1 MIDKINEDEEEF
13 KPPSPKRVFTPENAP
28 VKVEPV
34 KSNSLKL
41 PVVEE
46 VREELEEIKP
56 DDPKP
61 QDQINYFDIA
71 GDKRDKWSDTDWIV
85 KQDSHNYNHYL
96 LTEHFK

>member
-1 MIDKINEDEEEF
+1 MGEDEEEF
-13 KPPSPKRVFTPENAP
+13 KPPSSKRVFTPENAP

-34 KSNSLKL
+34 QSNSLKL

-46 VREELEEIKP
+46 VEEEPEENVPI
-56 DDPKP
+56 DTKP
-61 QDQINYFDIA
+61 QEQINYYDIA
-71 GDKRDKWSDTDWIV
+71 GDKQDKWSDKDWIV

>member
-1 MIDKINEDEEEF
+1 MSEDEEEF
-13 KPPSPKRVFTPENAP
+13 KPPSPKRVFKPENAP

-46 VREELEEIKP
+46 VEEEPEERP
-56 DDPKP
+56 VNTKP
-61 QDQINYFDIA
+61 QEINYYDIA

-85 KQDSHNYNHYL
+85 KQDPHNINHYL